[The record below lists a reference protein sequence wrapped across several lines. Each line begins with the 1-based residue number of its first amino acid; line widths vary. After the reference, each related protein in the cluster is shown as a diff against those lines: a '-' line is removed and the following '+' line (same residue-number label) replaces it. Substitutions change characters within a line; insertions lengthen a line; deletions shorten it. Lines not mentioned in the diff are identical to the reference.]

1 MAIYQPSSLVFR
13 YSIMIYV
20 NVIWGITNSEDE
32 LSLADTV
39 QKRKS
44 KYWFSFMF
52 LVTWDR
58 IYMHSL
64 SHLQNDKLWEM
75 KNMFSCVWPDIIR
88 RHTTR
93 FTFPRSGTRKLTY
106 HRPTSMA
113 YQTTCNEN
121 LTVATFPLVLRKQW
135 VWETK
140 KCSNQLLG
148 ASYYVLP
155 EARNCVM
162 TSSASQKSM
171 AYNYRRFDH

>member
-1 MAIYQPSSLVFR
+1 
-13 YSIMIYV
+13 MIYV
-20 NVIWGITNSEDE
+20 NVICRITNSKDE
-32 LSLADTV
+32 WSLADIV
-39 QKRKS
+39 QERKS

-52 LVTWDR
+52 LATWDR

-64 SHLQNDKLWEM
+64 SHVRNDKLWEM

-121 LTVATFPLVLRKQW
+121 LTVATFPLVLRKQRE
-135 VWETK
+135 WETK
-140 KCSNQLLG
+140 KMFQRATGSQLL
-148 ASYYVLP
+148 
-155 EARNCVM
+155 C
-162 TSSASQKSM
+162 TSGGEELCDDVICLTRI
-171 AYNYRRFDH
+171 NDRRFDH